1 MHELSLAESTL
12 ELALRHAQK
21 AGASRVTALHMVV
34 GEFTTL
40 AEASFGFYW
49 DRVCRDTPAAGSRLN
64 IRRTRARLKCL
75 ACGEEYEAGGD
86 AWNCPSCTSD
96 RVRLMSGDECYLES
110 IEVEE
115 AA

>member
-12 ELALRHAQK
+12 ALALRHADK
-21 AGASRVTALHMVV
+21 AGASRVTALHLVV

-40 AEASFGFYW
+40 EESSLGYYW
-49 DRVCRDTPAAGSRLN
+49 DWVSRGTPAAGSRLD

-75 ACGEEYEAGGD
+75 ACEAEYEVED
-86 AWNCPSCTSD
+86 KTWHCPSCRGE
-96 RVRLMSGDECYLES
+96 RVRMISGDECYLES

-115 AA
+115 PA

>member
-12 ELALRHAQK
+12 ALALRHAEK
-21 AGASRVTALHMVV
+21 AGATRVTALHMVV

-40 AEASFGFYW
+40 EETSLGYYW
-49 DRVCRDTPAAGSRLN
+49 ERVCWGTPADGSRLS

-75 ACGEEYEAGGD
+75 ACSQEYEVEDGT
-86 AWNCPSCTSD
+86 WHCPSCQAD
-96 RVRLMSGDECYLES
+96 RVRLVSGDECYLES

-115 AA
+115 PA